1 MVTIL
6 STTVELGKW
15 VREIRKAQGLT
26 QEDVAGITGTGR
38 RFISDLE
45 SGKPTIQLGK
55 VLLVLNAIGAALT
68 VSTQWKA

>member
-15 VREIRKAQGLT
+15 VREVRKAQGLT

-55 VLLVLNAIGAALT
+55 VLRVLNAIGAALT